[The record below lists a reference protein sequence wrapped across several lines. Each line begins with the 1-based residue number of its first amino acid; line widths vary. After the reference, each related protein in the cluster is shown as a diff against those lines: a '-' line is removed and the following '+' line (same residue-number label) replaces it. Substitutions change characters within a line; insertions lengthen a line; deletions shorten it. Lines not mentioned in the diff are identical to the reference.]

1 MVILFV
7 IDNYYLQSNGTTIST
22 KRYVDGLKNLGHEV
36 RILSTGSNIP
46 GLYQL
51 KERFIPIVT
60 WVSRKQDV
68 VFSKPNI
75 EVINKALEGVDVV
88 HFATPWKTSR
98 VVNKIARKKGIP
110 RTASFHIPP
119 ESITYGIGLK
129 RAKLINYFIYRK
141 FRRFYNTISH
151 THAPSNLVAEN
162 LKRHYYRTSL
172 SVISN
177 GVTKSFYEI
186 INSPRKD
193 RIKILTIGRFAKEK
207 NQMTILKAINNSKY
221 KDDIEIVFAGQGP
234 WYNRL
239 FKYAKKCNINAK
251 FHFFTQEELMAEI
264 KESLF
269 YIHASSIE
277 TEGIAALEAIVGGL
291 VPIVSDSKEAA
302 TSRLAL
308 DDFNKF
314 INEDYLDLANK
325 IDFLIE
331 NPNILKSSQLK
342 YKEYGKKF
350 ELDNVLS
357 LFEEMLTDSIREKK
371 ASKLSKTVKGKIF
384 TKTIVPSPVN
394 KTFSAMT
401 YYLLAIPLLYL
412 YSKVILNLKFKNLKR
427 FRQIKG
433 GAIIVSNH
441 VHTLDSVFNSI
452 ATFPKRPIIT
462 AQPENFD
469 LKIAGFFVHL
479 LGARPTPRNPL
490 ETQIFFN
497 KLSNYARKGR
507 YIHMFPEG
515 ELIEKDTNI
524 REFKRGAFK
533 LAIQSS
539 CPIIPI
545 KIEFDKSKTLIWNRN
560 RITLKVGQPIYPD
573 LTINKKESL
582 TKLQEQT
589 TLQMKEL

>member
-1 MVILFV
+1 
-7 IDNYYLQSNGTTIST
+7 
-22 KRYVDGLKNLGHEV
+22 
-36 RILSTGSNIP
+36 
-46 GLYQL
+46 
-51 KERFIPIVT
+51 
-60 WVSRKQDV
+60 
-68 VFSKPNI
+68 
-75 EVINKALEGVDVV
+75 
-88 HFATPWKTSR
+88 
-98 VVNKIARKKGIP
+98 
-110 RTASFHIPP
+110 
-119 ESITYGIGLK
+119 
-129 RAKLINYFIYRK
+129 
-141 FRRFYNTISH
+141 
-151 THAPSNLVAEN
+151 
-162 LKRHYYRTSL
+162 
-172 SVISN
+172 
-177 GVTKSFYEI
+177 
-186 INSPRKD
+186 
-193 RIKILTIGRFAKEK
+193 
-207 NQMTILKAINNSKY
+207 
-221 KDDIEIVFAGQGP
+221 
-234 WYNRL
+234 
-239 FKYAKKCNINAK
+239 
-251 FHFFTQEELMAEI
+251 
-264 KESLF
+264 
-269 YIHASSIE
+269 
-277 TEGIAALEAIVGGL
+277 
-291 VPIVSDSKEAA
+291 
-302 TSRLAL
+302 
-308 DDFNKF
+308 
-314 INEDYLDLANK
+314 
-325 IDFLIE
+325 
-331 NPNILKSSQLK
+331 
-342 YKEYGKKF
+342 
-350 ELDNVLS
+350 
-357 LFEEMLTDSIREKK
+357 
-371 ASKLSKTVKGKIF
+371 
-384 TKTIVPSPVN
+384 
-394 KTFSAMT
+394 MT

-539 CPIIPI
+539 CAIIPI